1 MKKLVLSDGT
11 REREL
16 HLVGRIVVGRDP
28 ACEISHDD
36 SLLSRRHAEFVTAG
50 NVVTVKDLGSR
61 NGVFVNGARA
71 SEQTLEPGDIVQI
84 GPLRARFVVDAG
96 VRSISPE
103 ALDVD
108 RTAVIRKA
116 PAAPPPSAVA
126 TSLTAAVAPPLS
138 SAVATPVTAPA
149 PAPVHPAVA
158 LAFEEVDEDAT
169 RLVPARAGESASESS
184 PFIRQPEPFA
194 QEQAEH
200 ADDQEDEDLTRF
212 TAPPTMPAPR
222 PVLRKVELPPQIETV
237 EPTPL
242 RPRAE
247 APMPPANVLEG
258 FVYGQLAALAL
269 VVLSTATI
277 AMTMWTRSLGADGT
291 GSSSSLAWFAL
302 PVAATVVGTV
312 VIGAAVNRR
321 ISRALSQSGR
331 ARI

>member
-116 PAAPPPSAVA
+116 PVAPPPSA
-126 TSLTAAVAPPLS
+126 AVAR
-138 SAVATPVTAPA
+138 PVTVPV

-184 PFIRQPEPFA
+184 PFIRQQEPFA

-200 ADDQEDEDLTRF
+200 VDDQEDEDITRF
-212 TAPPTMPAPR
+212 TAAPPMPAPR
-222 PVLRKVELPPQIETV
+222 PVLRKVELPLQMATV

-247 APMPPANVLEG
+247 APLPPANVLEG

-277 AMTMWTRSLGADGT
+277 AMMMWTRSLGADGA
-291 GSSSSLAWFAL
+291 GSSASLAWFAL

-321 ISRALSQSGR
+321 ISRALQAGR
-331 ARI
+331 

>member
-116 PAAPPPSAVA
+116 PVAPPPSAMA
-126 TSLTAAVAPPLS
+126 R
-138 SAVATPVTAPA
+138 PVTAPV

-184 PFIRQPEPFA
+184 PFIRQHEPFA

-200 ADDQEDEDLTRF
+200 ADDQEDEDITRF
-212 TAPPTMPAPR
+212 TAPPPMPAPR
-222 PVLRKVELPPQIETV
+222 PVLRKVELPPQIATV

>member
-116 PAAPPPSAVA
+116 PAAPP
-126 TSLTAAVAPPLS
+126 LS
-138 SAVATPVTAPA
+138 SAVAGPVTAPV
-149 PAPVHPAVA
+149 PAAVHPAVA

-184 PFIRQPEPFA
+184 PFIRQHEPFA
-194 QEQAEH
+194 QEQAE
-200 ADDQEDEDLTRF
+200 QEDEDITRF
-212 TAPPTMPAPR
+212 TAAPPIPAPR
-222 PVLRKVELPPQIETV
+222 PVLRKVELPPQIATV

-242 RPRAE
+242 RPRTE
-247 APMPPANVLEG
+247 APLPPANVLEG

-269 VVLSTATI
+269 IVLSTATI
-277 AMTMWTRSLGADGT
+277 AMMMWTRSLGADGT

-331 ARI
+331 TRT

>member
-1 MKKLVLSDGT
+1 MIKKLVLSDGT

-50 NVVTVKDLGSR
+50 NIVRVKDLGSR

-71 SEQTLEPGDIVQI
+71 SEQALEPGDVVQI

-96 VRSISPE
+96 PRSISPE

-116 PAAPPPSAVA
+116 PAVAAAVPPP
-126 TSLTAAVAPPLS
+126 AP
-138 SAVATPVTAPA
+138 V
-149 PAPVHPAVA
+149 PVHPAVA

-169 RLVPARAGESASESS
+169 RLVPARAAESASESL
-184 PFIRQPEPFA
+184 PLFMRPGEA
-194 QEQAEH
+194 VVQEEG
-200 ADDQEDEDLTRF
+200 DEEGDEEDEDITRF
-212 TAPPTMPAPR
+212 SAAPEIPAPR
-222 PVLRKVELPPQIETV
+222 SALRRVELPPQVAAV
-237 EPTPL
+237 EPAVV
-242 RPRAE
+242 RPRA
-247 APMPPANVLEG
+247 APPVAPPDPLGA
-258 FVYGQLAALAL
+258 FVYGQLTALAL
-269 VVLSTATI
+269 AVLATATI
-277 AMTMWTRSLGADGT
+277 AMVMWTRSLGADGT
-291 GSSSSLAWFAL
+291 GPSLSFAWFAL
-302 PVAATVVGTV
+302 PVAAASAGTV

-321 ISRALSQSGR
+321 IRRALTENEH